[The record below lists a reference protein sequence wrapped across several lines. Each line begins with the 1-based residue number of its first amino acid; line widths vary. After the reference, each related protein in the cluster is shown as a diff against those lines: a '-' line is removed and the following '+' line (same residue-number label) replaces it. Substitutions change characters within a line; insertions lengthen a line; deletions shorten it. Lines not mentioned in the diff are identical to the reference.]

1 MSELKITWEQ
11 LFDFTFSML
20 DFGGESIIITQVTG
34 GPHVGTPCYM
44 AHFDSYDGAPDSNHP
59 TGTGAT
65 AQEALDAFIEELE
78 RRAG

>member
-1 MSELKITWEQ
+1 MSELKISFETAVA
-11 LFDFTFSML
+11 LIDGMPFRDSL
-20 DFGGESIIITQVTG
+20 IITQVVG

-44 AHFDSYDGAPDSNHP
+44 AHFDSYDGAEDSNSP

-65 AQEALDAFIEELE
+65 AQEALDNFIEELE